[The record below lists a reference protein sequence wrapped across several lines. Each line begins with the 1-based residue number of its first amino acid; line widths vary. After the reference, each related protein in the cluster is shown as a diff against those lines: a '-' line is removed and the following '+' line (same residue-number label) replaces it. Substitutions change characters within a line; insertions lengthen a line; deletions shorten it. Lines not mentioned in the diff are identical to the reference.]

1 MGVEERTSTG
11 LLLGRKGRVQRV
23 AQGGSA
29 TVCRVARGVP
39 PEFKVTPAALRLE
52 IGRLQSWRTAGRH
65 SQSTKS
71 AACCESRRAQHKT
84 GGDLEAD
91 RPAGVRPNRF
101 CLHRHVLACRRPL
114 ARSQQ
119 QHSDAPPSI
128 PTRPSETEP
137 AAYGRVRLIQT
148 RSMQALHELSR
159 TPLPTPRSLNRLL
172 LTRGLELAM
181 LSPNAR
187 ASSRPR
193 LETAR

>member
-52 IGRLQSWRTAGRH
+52 IGRLQSWRAAGRH
-65 SQSTKS
+65 GQSTKS
-71 AACCESRRAQHKT
+71 AACCESRRAHDRT
-84 GGDLEAD
+84 GGNLEAD
-91 RPAGVRPNRF
+91 RPASVRPNRY
-101 CLHRHVLACRRPL
+101 CLHRHVLAYRRPL

-128 PTRPSETEP
+128 PTTTSETEP
-137 AAYGRVRLIQT
+137 AAGGRARLFQT
-148 RSMQALHELSR
+148 RSMQAFHELSR
-159 TPLPTPRSLNRLL
+159 TPLPKPRSLNRLL
-172 LTRGLELAM
+172 LTRELELAV
-181 LSPNAR
+181 LSQNA
-187 ASSRPR
+187 
-193 LETAR
+193 